1 MTSAGLLGIEPP
13 SLIADD
19 IVLGVA
25 ALLVAGVLAASIAA
39 RLRMPSLVLVL
50 GLGMIV
56 ADDGLGWIIF
66 SDAELAQNMSVLALV
81 IILYEGGLAT
91 RVSDLRRVL
100 APATMLSTLG
110 VVVTAAVVAGALMLL
125 TDVSTSTAW
134 ILGAVVASTDAA
146 AVFATVRSAPVP
158 RRLTTTLSAESGMN
172 DPVAV
177 LLTVG
182 TVVAVTTTVTA
193 ADWLTFGVRQLG
205 LGLAVGL
212 VVGGI
217 GGLLVGRARL
227 SAPTFHQVLAL
238 AVGAA
243 SYGVA
248 AAVGG
253 SSFLAAF
260 VAGVLVSELSPQH
273 RRAVRN
279 FHQGLAETAQIGLF
293 FLLGVLVFPS
303 ELFGNLWI
311 ALVVA
316 GVLLLVARPVAVV
329 VSLLWFRFTLRELT
343 FVSWAGLRGAV
354 PIVLATFALTEGNPD
369 GRLVFDV
376 VFFVVVIS
384 TIVQGTTL
392 GPVAKLLGLRRDP
405 GPVDLTVEI
414 TPLGSSDADVAET
427 ELDED
432 HPLVGRTVA
441 ESAPPPPL
449 RVVLIGRSGHTFAPG
464 GSTRYEGGDV
474 LVLGVSAGS
483 LDLRMVEHW
492 LSSVAAAPET

>member
-1 MTSAGLLGIEPP
+1 MDVAVVLGIEVP
-13 SLIADD
+13 SLVADD

-25 ALLVAGVLAASIAA
+25 ALLIAGVLAASIAA

-50 GLGMIV
+50 GLGMLV
-56 ADDGLGWIIF
+56 ADDGLGWITF
-66 SDAELAQNMSVLALV
+66 DDAELAQNLSVLALV
-81 IILYEGGLAT
+81 VILYEGGLAT
-91 RVSDLRRVL
+91 RVTDLRRVL
-100 APATMLSTLG
+100 APAMMLSTVG
-110 VVVTAAVVAGALMLL
+110 VVVTAAVVAGSLMLL

-146 AVFATVRSAPVP
+146 AVFATVRGAPVP
-158 RRLTTTLSAESGMN
+158 RRLTSTLSAESGMN

-182 TVVAVTTTVTA
+182 TVAAVTTTVGVT
-193 ADWLTFGVRQLG
+193 DWAVFGVRQLG
-205 LGLAVGL
+205 LGLLVGL

-248 AAVGG
+248 AFVGG
-253 SSFLAAF
+253 SSFLSAF

-303 ELFGNLWI
+303 ELLGDLWV

-316 GVLLLVARPVAVV
+316 VVLLLIARPIAVV
-329 VSLLWFRFTLRELT
+329 ASLLWFRFTLRELT

-384 TIVQGTTL
+384 TIVQGTSL
-392 GPVAKLLGLRRDP
+392 GPMAKLLGLERDP
-405 GPVDLTVEI
+405 GPAQLTVEI

-427 ELDED
+427 ELDSD

-441 ESAPPPPL
+441 ESAPPAPL
-449 RVVLIGRSGHTFAPG
+449 RVVLIGRSGHAFAPG
-464 GSTRYEGGDV
+464 GSTRYEAGDV
-474 LVLGVSAGS
+474 LVLGVSSGS
-483 LDLRMVEHW
+483 LELRLVERW
-492 LSSVAAAPET
+492 LTSVAAAPES